1 MQGQSLL
8 SVGLILVVTG
18 SLLASISGFLVG
30 RRAFRISLL
39 WGVACLIVPGITL
52 IFPFFAWRQCRG
64 LLFMQLVGMAV
75 ILAGVAVVLLDP
87 GTRSGIKA
95 AMDERAQVA
104 ELMDYGEPD
113 GVRTA
118 PSHSDIT
125 RIFQDLG
132 LLPIAEPKPKQST
145 KPVSIP
151 AKPPETPVAA
161 TDAENCLRAMYTRL
175 QVRSSELQKKRP
187 GPDAKPEEVRAFN
200 KEYGDYQT
208 LLDQYKALRQKMV
221 LPHQ

>member
-18 SLLASISGFLVG
+18 SFLASISGFLVG
-30 RRAFRISLL
+30 RRAFKISIL
-39 WGVACLIVPGITL
+39 WGVACLTIPGTTL
-52 IFPFFAWRQCRG
+52 IFPFFARRQCRG
-64 LLFMQLVGMAV
+64 LLFMQFVGMAV

-95 AMDERAQVA
+95 AMDERAQAA

-125 RIFQDLG
+125 RLFQDLG
-132 LLPIAEPKPKQST
+132 LLPIEEPKPRPST
-145 KPVSIP
+145 KPVPPP
-151 AKPPETPVAA
+151 AKPPET
-161 TDAENCLRAMYTRL
+161 TDAENNLRAMYTRL
-175 QVRSSELQKKRP
+175 QVRSGELQKKRP
-187 GPDAKPEEVRAFN
+187 GPSAKPEEVRAFN
-200 KEYGDYQT
+200 KEYADYQT
-208 LLDQYKALRQKMV
+208 LLDQYKALRQKMT
-221 LPHQ
+221 LPNKR